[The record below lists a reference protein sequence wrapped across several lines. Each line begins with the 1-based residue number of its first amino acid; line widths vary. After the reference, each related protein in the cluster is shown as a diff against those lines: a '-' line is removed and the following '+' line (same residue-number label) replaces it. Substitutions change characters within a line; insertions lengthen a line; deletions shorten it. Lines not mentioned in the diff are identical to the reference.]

1 MPGPEAPNPNQDPMQ
16 TQAISMDAVRQAR
29 EAIQPSEAPDAMQ
42 SQAMSLAGL
51 RKVREGLSQISD
63 VAPATEQTPT
73 SQQNSASVEAAAV
86 RVELPKRGPVATE
99 TERQMGIADAD
110 RKNRQTAGLPPR
122 TFDLR

>member
-63 VAPATEQTPT
+63 VAPALYQQVKEKFESYLTPEGAT
-73 SQQNSASVEAAAV
+73 FYNPQRVDLFRKAA
-86 RVELPKRGPVATE
+86 
-99 TERQMGIADAD
+99 
-110 RKNRQTAGLPPR
+110 
-122 TFDLR
+122 